1 MELGEYI
8 FGDLEKNAYLLKLY
22 TNLLK
27 QYAIRQFKID
37 KELEI
42 EDINIKDLLRFADL
56 LSKSTNS
63 KKEQFHKNIAQNIVI
78 LLKKLYPDN
87 TNVTATF
94 ISVLNNINNYR
105 NLDDE
110 ELYYESD
117 IREFVYQYIEK
128 QEFKIDISG
137 DERYFIRDQKEI
149 FNKLEK
155 EKYFSYSGPTSMG
168 KTFVIKMFIQK
179 RIKDNKKDNFVVVVP
194 TKALIS
200 EITSE
205 LINELG
211 EQLKI
216 KNYKVV
222 NSWHEI
228 QNDSKYNY
236 IMIYTQERFLSHLL
250 NNKMQIGYVFIDEA
264 HKMFYEDTRS
274 VYFYKIIDILN
285 GYVNIPKIFFS
296 APLIANPDEFLK
308 LLPTTLSKTYKVF
321 EFSPVNQQK
330 YIVDYDGKN
339 IRIFNDLS
347 SSFIELY
354 YDKIDNFNLN
364 NILKLLGNQQK
375 NLVYCENPKEAIDLA
390 KNYALTIDN
399 KENNSKNDNIEK
411 VKKYIKNEIHER
423 YFLVDLLDKGIAY
436 HVGYVPNSIRKKIEK
451 LYREKEIDTIFCTST
466 LLEGINLPADNLFI
480 PVKNKSKILNNDID
494 FKNLIGRVGR
504 IKYNLSGNVFIIPK
518 DGLKT
523 VTDCTKM
530 IDSEIV
536 NRELSIN
543 KLLTDERKK
552 DIVDNLKQG
561 KTKLEK
567 STNNV
572 ELDFSRYIMNV
583 LIDDII
589 NDRKSNIVKSFEKY
603 IDKGTKKK
611 IIDNFKDAQI
621 PQDMPVTLD
630 QVESVNKGID
640 DELKYPTET
649 NYQTILNFLEKL
661 YSKFKWDV
669 YEPKNELGNKNV
681 LRYYAT
687 ILNQWINGAYINQ
700 IIDNSIKEAEKK
712 KFIYDYSKKIDYVGN
727 TEQINIVINNTLD
740 TIERIIQ
747 FKIENYFSKFS
758 ELYKK
763 KKEIESIDNDWYEY
777 LSYGTNKREI
787 IELQKI
793 GFSREIALK
802 IYRSNKYL
810 VYNDRSFSISTE
822 ILYDENED
830 IVEEA
835 NEVYLNNYNKFIEEA
850 EN

>member
-8 FGDLEKNAYLLKLY
+8 FGDLEKNTYLLKQY

-27 QYAIRQFKID
+27 LYAIKQFRID
-37 KELEI
+37 KELAI

-56 LSKSTNS
+56 LSKSTNT

-78 LLKKLYPDN
+78 LLKKIYPNNLDI
-87 TNVTATF
+87 TATF
-94 ISVLNNINNYR
+94 VSVLNNINNYR
-105 NLDDE
+105 NLNE
-110 ELYYESD
+110 EKYYESD

-128 QEFKIDISG
+128 QEYKIDIDG
-137 DERYFIRDQKEI
+137 KERYFIRDQKEI

-155 EKYFSYSGPTSMG
+155 ERYFSYSGPTSMG

-179 RIKDNKKDNFVVVVP
+179 RIKDNEKDNFVIVVP

-200 EITSE
+200 EFTSE

-211 EQLKI
+211 EQLKD
-216 KNYKVV
+216 KNYKVI

-228 QNDSKYNY
+228 QNEPKYNY

-250 NNKMQIGYVFIDEA
+250 NSKIQIGYVFIDEA

-285 GYVNIPKIFFS
+285 GYANIPKIFFS

-308 LLPTTLSKTYKVF
+308 LLPATLSKTYKVF

-330 YIVDYDGKN
+330 YIVGYDGKN

-347 SSFIELY
+347 SSFIEIY

-364 NILKLLGNQQK
+364 YILKLLGNQQK

-390 KNYALTIDN
+390 KDYALTLN
-399 KENNSKNDNIEK
+399 KKENTQKNNNIEK
-411 VKKYIKNEIHER
+411 VKKYIKNEIHEQ
-423 YFLVDLLDKGIAY
+423 YFLVNLLDKGIAY
-436 HVGYVPNSIRKKIEK
+436 HVGYVPNSIRKKIER
-451 LYREKEIDTIFCTST
+451 LFREKEIDTIFCTST

-480 PVKNKSKILNNDID
+480 PVKNNSKILKNDID

-518 DGLKT
+518 DGVKT
-523 VTDCTKM
+523 VTKCTKM
-530 IDSEIV
+530 IDSEII

-543 KLLTDERKK
+543 KVLSEDRKK
-552 DIVDNLKQG
+552 DIVNNLKQG
-561 KTKLEK
+561 KTELIKV
-567 STNNV
+567 TNNT
-572 ELDFSRYIMNV
+572 EYDFSRYIMNV
-583 LIDDII
+583 LIDDIV
-589 NDRKSNIVKSFEKY
+589 NERKSNIVKVFEKY
-603 IDKGTKKK
+603 IDKNTKKK
-611 IIDNFKDAQI
+611 ILDNFNGMQV

-630 QVESVNKGID
+630 QVESINKGID
-640 DELKYPTET
+640 EELEYPTET
-649 NYQTILNFLEKL
+649 NYQTILDFLKSL
-661 YSKFKWDV
+661 YKKFKWDI
-669 YEPKNELGNKNV
+669 YEPKNELGNKNI
-681 LRYYAT
+681 LKYYAT
-687 ILNQWINGAYINQ
+687 ILNQWINGAYISQ
-700 IIDNSIKEAEKK
+700 IIDNAIKQAEKTK
-712 KFIYDYSKKIDYVGN
+712 IIYDYSRKIDYIGN
-727 TEQINIVINNTLD
+727 TEQINIIINNTLD
-740 TIERIIQ
+740 TIEKIIQ

-763 KKEIESIDNDWYEY
+763 KKGVDTIDNDWYEY
-777 LSYGTNKREI
+777 LAYGTNKKEI
-787 IELQKI
+787 IELQKY

-802 IYRSNKYL
+802 IYRSNKYIIC
-810 VYNDRSFSISTE
+810 NEESFFISTE
-822 ILYDENED
+822 IFNDESDD

-835 NEVYLNNYNKFIEEA
+835 NEVYLNNSNKFIEKA
-850 EN
+850 Q

>member
-27 QYAIRQFKID
+27 VYAIRQFNID
-37 KELEI
+37 KELVT
-42 EDINIKDLLRFADL
+42 EDVNIKDLLRFADL

-87 TNVTATF
+87 TNITATF

-105 NLDDE
+105 NLDE
-110 ELYYESD
+110 AIYYESD

-137 DERYFIRDQKEI
+137 NERYFIRDQKEI

-179 RIKDNKKDNFVVVVP
+179 SIKDNKKDNFVVVVP

-211 EQLKI
+211 EQLKN
-216 KNYKVV
+216 KNYKVI

-228 QNDSKYNY
+228 QNESKCHY

-250 NNKMQIGYVFIDEA
+250 NSKMQIGYVFIDEA

-285 GYVNIPKIFFS
+285 GYANIPKIFFS

-347 SSFIELY
+347 SSFIEIY

-364 NILKLLGNQQK
+364 YILKLLGNQQK
-375 NLVYCENPKEAIDLA
+375 NLVFCENPKEAIDLA
-390 KNYALTIDN
+390 KNYALKLSRKGNIQ
-399 KENNSKNDNIEK
+399 KNNNIEK
-411 VKKYIKNEIHER
+411 VKRYIKNEIHEQ

-480 PVKNKSKILNNDID
+480 PVKNNSKILNNDID

-518 DGLKT
+518 DGIKT
-523 VTDCTKM
+523 VTECTKM

-543 KLLTDERKK
+543 ILLTEERKK
-552 DIVDNLKQG
+552 DIVNNLKQG
-561 KTKLEK
+561 KTELVKV
-567 STNNV
+567 TNNT
-572 ELDFSRYIMNV
+572 EYDFSRYIMNV

-589 NDRKSNIVKSFEKY
+589 NERKSNIVKSFEKY
-603 IDKGTKKK
+603 MDKSTKNK
-611 IIDNFKDAQI
+611 ILDNFKGIQV

-630 QVESVNKGID
+630 QVESVNEGID
-640 DELKYPTET
+640 DELEYPTEA

-661 YSKFKWDV
+661 HSKFKWDV
-669 YEPKNELGNKNV
+669 YEPKNELGNKNA
-681 LRYYAT
+681 LKYYAT
-687 ILNQWINGAYINQ
+687 ILNQWINGAYISQ
-700 IIDNSIKEAEKK
+700 IIDNSIKQAEKTK
-712 KFIYDYSKKIDYVGN
+712 IIYDYSKKIDYVGN

-740 TIERIIQ
+740 TIEKIIQ

-777 LSYGTNKREI
+777 LSYGTNKKEI
-787 IELQKI
+787 IELQKF

-802 IYRSNKYL
+802 IYRRNKYII
-810 VYNDRSFSISTE
+810 YNEESFSISIE
-822 ILYDENED
+822 IFDDENED

-835 NEVYLNNYNKFIEEA
+835 NEVYLNNYNKFI
-850 EN
+850 

>member
-8 FGDLEKNAYLLKLY
+8 FGDLEKNTYLLKQY

-27 QYAIRQFKID
+27 LYAIKQFRID
-37 KELEI
+37 KELAI

-56 LSKSTNS
+56 LSKSTNT

-78 LLKKLYPDN
+78 LLKKIYPDN
-87 TNVTATF
+87 LDITATF
-94 ISVLNNINNYR
+94 VSVLNNINNYR
-105 NLDDE
+105 NLNE
-110 ELYYESD
+110 EKYYESD

-128 QEFKIDISG
+128 QEYKIDIDG
-137 DERYFIRDQKEI
+137 KERYFIRDQKEI

-155 EKYFSYSGPTSMG
+155 ERYFSYSGPTSMG

-179 RIKDNKKDNFVVVVP
+179 RIKDNERDNFVIVVP

-211 EQLKI
+211 EQLKN
-216 KNYKVV
+216 KNYKVI

-228 QNDSKYNY
+228 QNEPKYNY

-250 NNKMQIGYVFIDEA
+250 NSKIQIGYVFIDEA

-285 GYVNIPKIFFS
+285 GYANIPKIFFS

-308 LLPTTLSKTYKVF
+308 LLPATLSKTYKVF

-347 SSFIELY
+347 SSFIEIY

-364 NILKLLGNQQK
+364 YILKLLGNQQK

-390 KNYALTIDN
+390 KDYALTLN
-399 KENNSKNDNIEK
+399 KKENTQKNNNIEK
-411 VKKYIKNEIHER
+411 VKKYIKNEIHEQ
-423 YFLVDLLDKGIAY
+423 YFLVNLLDKGIAY
-436 HVGYVPNSIRKKIEK
+436 HVGYVPNSIRKKIER
-451 LYREKEIDTIFCTST
+451 LFREKEIDTIFCTST

-480 PVKNKSKILNNDID
+480 PVKNNSKILKNDID

-518 DGLKT
+518 DGVKT
-523 VTDCTKM
+523 VTKCTKM
-530 IDSEIV
+530 IDSEII

-543 KLLTDERKK
+543 KVLSEDRKK
-552 DIVDNLKQG
+552 DIVNNLKQG
-561 KTKLEK
+561 KTELIKV
-567 STNNV
+567 TNNT
-572 ELDFSRYIMNV
+572 EYDFSRYIMNV
-583 LIDDII
+583 LIDDIV
-589 NDRKSNIVKSFEKY
+589 NERKSNIVKVFEKY
-603 IDKGTKKK
+603 IDKNTKKK
-611 IIDNFKDAQI
+611 ILDNFNGMQV

-630 QVESVNKGID
+630 QVESINKGID
-640 DELKYPTET
+640 EELEYPTET
-649 NYQTILNFLEKL
+649 NYQTILDFLKSL
-661 YSKFKWDV
+661 YKKFKWDI
-669 YEPKNELGNKNV
+669 YEPKNELGNKNI
-681 LRYYAT
+681 LKYYAT
-687 ILNQWINGAYINQ
+687 ILNQWINGAYISQ
-700 IIDNSIKEAEKK
+700 IIDNAIKQAEKTK
-712 KFIYDYSKKIDYVGN
+712 IIYDYSRKIDYIGN
-727 TEQINIVINNTLD
+727 TEQINIIINNTLD
-740 TIERIIQ
+740 TIEKIIQ

-763 KKEIESIDNDWYEY
+763 KKGVDTIDNDWYEY
-777 LSYGTNKREI
+777 LAYGTNKKEI
-787 IELQKI
+787 IELQKY

-802 IYRSNKYL
+802 IYRSNKYIIC
-810 VYNDRSFSISTE
+810 NEESFFISTE
-822 ILYDENED
+822 IFNDESDD

-835 NEVYLNNYNKFIEEA
+835 NEVYLNNSNKFIEKA
-850 EN
+850 Q

>member
-8 FGDLEKNAYLLKLY
+8 FGDLEKDAYLLKLY

-27 QYAIRQFKID
+27 KYAIRQFKTD

-63 KKEQFHKNIAQNIVI
+63 KKNQFHKNIAQNIVI

-94 ISVLNNINNYR
+94 VSVLNNINNYR
-105 NLDDE
+105 NLNNE
-110 ELYYESD
+110 EIYYESD
-117 IREFVYQYIEK
+117 IREFIYQYIEK

-179 RIKDNKKDNFVVVVP
+179 RIRDNKKDNFVVVVP

-211 EQLKI
+211 EQLKN

-228 QNDSKYNY
+228 QNDSKCNY

-285 GYVNIPKIFFS
+285 GYANIPKIFFS

-330 YIVDYDGKN
+330 YIIDYDGKN

-375 NLVYCENPKEAIDLA
+375 NLVYCENPKDAINLA
-390 KNYALTIDN
+390 QNYALTVKTKD
-399 KENNSKNDNIEK
+399 NNSKNNNIEK
-411 VKKYIKNEIHER
+411 VKKYIKNEIHEQ
-423 YFLVDLLDKGIAY
+423 YFLIDLLDKGIAY

-451 LYREKEIDTIFCTST
+451 LYKEKEIDTIFCTST

-518 DGLKT
+518 DGIKT
-523 VTDCTKM
+523 VTECTKM

-543 KLLTDERKK
+543 KLLTEERKR

-567 STNNV
+567 IDNNT
-572 ELDFSRYIMNV
+572 EYDFSRYIMNV

-589 NDRKSNIVKSFEKY
+589 NERKSNIVKSFEKY

-630 QVESVNKGID
+630 QIEAVNNGID
-640 DELKYPTET
+640 DELEYPTEI
-649 NYQTILNFLEKL
+649 NYQTILDFLEKL
-661 YSKFKWDV
+661 YVKFKWDI
-669 YEPKNELGNKNV
+669 YEPRNELGNKNI

-687 ILNQWINGAYINQ
+687 ILNQWINGAYISQ
-700 IIDNSIKEAEKK
+700 IIKNSIKQAEKK
-712 KFIYDYSKKIDYVGN
+712 EYIYDYSKKIEYVGN
-727 TEQINIVINNTLD
+727 TEQINIIINNTLD
-740 TIERIIQ
+740 TIENIIQ

-758 ELYKK
+758 ELFKK
-763 KKEIESIDNDWYEY
+763 KKGIESMDNDWYEY

-787 IELQKI
+787 IELQKM

-802 IYRSNKYL
+802 IYKSNKYL
-810 VYNDRSFSISTE
+810 IYNEKSFSISTE
-822 ILYDENED
+822 ILLEADED

-835 NEVYLNNYNKFIEEA
+835 NEVYLNNYNKFLEKT

>member
-27 QYAIRQFKID
+27 VYAIRQFNID
-37 KELEI
+37 KELVT
-42 EDINIKDLLRFADL
+42 EDVNIKDLLRFADL

-87 TNVTATF
+87 TNITATF

-105 NLDDE
+105 NLDE
-110 ELYYESD
+110 EIYYESD

-137 DERYFIRDQKEI
+137 NERYFIRDQKEI

-179 RIKDNKKDNFVVVVP
+179 SIKDNKKDNFVVVVP

-211 EQLKI
+211 EQLKN
-216 KNYKVV
+216 KNYKVI

-228 QNDSKYNY
+228 QNESKCHY

-250 NNKMQIGYVFIDEA
+250 NSKMQIGYVFIDEA

-285 GYVNIPKIFFS
+285 GYANIPKIFFS

-321 EFSPVNQQK
+321 EFSPVNQKK

-347 SSFIELY
+347 SSFIEIY

-364 NILKLLGNQQK
+364 YILKLLGNQQK
-375 NLVYCENPKEAIDLA
+375 NLVFCENPKEAIDLA
-390 KNYALTIDN
+390 KNYALKLSRKGNIQ
-399 KENNSKNDNIEK
+399 KNNNIEK
-411 VKKYIKNEIHER
+411 VKRYIKNEIHEQ

-480 PVKNKSKILNNDID
+480 PVKNNSKILNNDID

-518 DGLKT
+518 DGIKT
-523 VTDCTKM
+523 VTECTKM

-543 KLLTDERKK
+543 ILLTEERKK
-552 DIVDNLKQG
+552 DIVNNLKQG
-561 KTKLEK
+561 KTELVKV
-567 STNNV
+567 TNNT
-572 ELDFSRYIMNV
+572 EYDFSRYIMNV

-589 NDRKSNIVKSFEKY
+589 NERKSNIVKSFEKY
-603 IDKGTKKK
+603 MDKSTKNK
-611 IIDNFKDAQI
+611 ILDNFKGIQV

-630 QVESVNKGID
+630 QVESVNEGID
-640 DELKYPTET
+640 DELEYPTEA

-661 YSKFKWDV
+661 HSKFKWDV
-669 YEPKNELGNKNV
+669 YEPKNELGNKNA
-681 LRYYAT
+681 LKYYAT
-687 ILNQWINGAYINQ
+687 ILNQWINGAYISQ
-700 IIDNSIKEAEKK
+700 IIDNSIKQAEKTK
-712 KFIYDYSKKIDYVGN
+712 IIYDYSKKIDYVGN

-740 TIERIIQ
+740 TIEKIIQ

-777 LSYGTNKREI
+777 LSYGTNKKEI
-787 IELQKI
+787 IELQKF

-802 IYRSNKYL
+802 IYRRNKYII
-810 VYNDRSFSISTE
+810 YNEESFSISIE
-822 ILYDENED
+822 IFDDENED

-835 NEVYLNNYNKFIEEA
+835 NEVYLNNYNKFI
-850 EN
+850 

>member
-27 QYAIRQFKID
+27 LYAIKQFNID
-37 KELEI
+37 EELMI

-56 LSKSTNS
+56 LSKSTNT

-78 LLKKLYPDN
+78 LLNKLYPEN
-87 TNVTATF
+87 TSITATF

-105 NLDDE
+105 NLNE
-110 ELYYESD
+110 VKYYESD

-128 QEFKIDISG
+128 QEFKIDING
-137 DERYFIRDQKEI
+137 EKRYFIRDQKEI

-179 RIKDNKKDNFVVVVP
+179 RIKDNQKDNFVIVVP
-194 TKALIS
+194 TKALIG

-211 EQLKI
+211 DQLKN
-216 KNYKVV
+216 KNYKVI
-222 NSWHEI
+222 NSYHEI
-228 QNDSKYNY
+228 QNESKYNY

-250 NNKMQIGYVFIDEA
+250 NSKISIGYVFIDEA

-274 VYFYKIIDILN
+274 VYFYKILDILN
-285 GYVNIPKIFFS
+285 GYANIPKIFFS

-330 YIVDYDGKN
+330 YIVDYDGKS

-347 SSFIELY
+347 SSFIEIY
-354 YDKIDNFNLN
+354 YDKIETFNLN
-364 NILKLLGNQQK
+364 YILKLLGNEQK

-390 KNYALTIDN
+390 KEYALTI
-399 KENNSKNDNIEK
+399 KQKNNVQRNNNIEK
-411 VKKYIKNEIHER
+411 VKKYIKNEIHEQ
-423 YFLVDLLDKGIAY
+423 YFLIDLLDKGIAY

-480 PVKNKSKILNNDID
+480 PVKSNSKILKNDID

-504 IKYNLSGNVFIIPK
+504 IKYNLSGNVFIIPR
-518 DGLKT
+518 DGIKT
-523 VTDCTKM
+523 VTECTKM

-543 KLLTDERKK
+543 KLLSEDRKK
-552 DIVDNLKQG
+552 DIVENLKQG
-561 KTKLEK
+561 KTELLKV
-567 STNNV
+567 SNNT
-572 ELDFSRYIMNV
+572 EYDFSRYVMNV
-583 LIDDII
+583 LIDDIV
-589 NDRKSNIVKSFEKY
+589 NERKSNIIKVFEKY
-603 IDKGTKKK
+603 IDKNTKKK
-611 IIDNFKDAQI
+611 IIDNFSGIQV
-621 PQDMPVTLD
+621 PQDMPITLD
-630 QVESVNKGID
+630 QVEAINSGID
-640 DELKYPTET
+640 DGLEYPTEI
-649 NYQTILNFLEKL
+649 NYENIVNFLKSL
-661 YSKFKWDV
+661 YKKFKWNI
-669 YEPKNELGNKNV
+669 YEPRSELGNINR
-681 LRYYAT
+681 LNYYAT
-687 ILNQWINGAYINQ
+687 ILNQWMNGAYISQ
-700 IIDNSIKEAEKK
+700 IIDNSIKQAEKTK
-712 KFIYDYSKKIDYVGN
+712 IIYDYSKKIDYIGN
-727 TEQINIVINNTLD
+727 TEQINIIINNTLD
-740 TIERIIQ
+740 TIEKIIQ

-758 ELYKK
+758 ELCKK
-763 KKEIESIDNDWYEY
+763 KKGVESIENDWYEY
-777 LSYGTNKREI
+777 LAYGTNKKEI

-802 IYRSNKYL
+802 IYKSNKYIIYHQDSFL
-810 VYNDRSFSISTE
+810 VSTK
-822 ILYDENED
+822 IFDDENDD

-835 NEVYLNNYNKFIEEA
+835 NEVYLNNYNKFIEKA
-850 EN
+850 